1 MISEQSPQQKKSGLR
16 VSPSMF
22 EKHLEY
28 FSNNGWKFIKMSE
41 LDNYAEENKIVAIT
55 FDDGYLDNYTKALPL
70 LKKYNA
76 CATLY
81 LVIDRHQNDWS
92 VKKNIKHNSG
102 VLAAEEKLSNEHVQ
116 EMVDSDVFE
125 LGGHTITHP
134 YLPNTLLKDKQY
146 EMLECKKMLETQ
158 FKTKISSFAYPF
170 GIYDNED
177 VNIIKKGNYSSAV
190 TTYEGVVDNNSAF
203 ELKRIKASGK
213 DNFFAFKL
221 RVLKGFRGFI

>member
-1 MISEQSPQQKKSGLR
+1 MIFLAVILDIIFILFSLKYVWWYRTKDMKKTRIMMYHMISEQIPQQKKSGLR
-16 VSPSMF
+16 VSSSMF

-134 YLPNTLLKDKQY
+134 YLPNTLLKDK
-146 EMLECKKMLETQ
+146 L
-158 FKTKISSFAYPF
+158 
-170 GIYDNED
+170 
-177 VNIIKKGNYSSAV
+177 
-190 TTYEGVVDNNSAF
+190 
-203 ELKRIKASGK
+203 
-213 DNFFAFKL
+213 
-221 RVLKGFRGFI
+221 